1 MNALKEPYSA
11 ATRLMNVGE
20 VAKQLKVSGRTVYR
34 LADAGLMP
42 RPVRLGGAVRWD
54 RVEIDRWID
63 SGCPAVT
70 PRKGGQR

>member
-1 MNALKEPYSA
+1 MKVSELPDAA
-11 ATRLMNVGE
+11 ATRLMNVSE
-20 VAKQLKVSGRTVYR
+20 VAEQLKVSGRTVYR